1 MRGADQDRPAGRR
14 TAAVVGLGDVAVIH
28 LEAIEAIDGIDLVAV
43 CDTDPAALARGVEEY
58 GVPGFADVATM
69 LAEVRPDVVHVCTPH
84 DQHVPVVLACL
95 AAGVNVLT
103 EKPLANTVAQ
113 AEEIVAAAAAAPEV
127 RIGVCFQNRYNTT
140 AQAMR
145 AVLDSGELGR
155 VLGATATVMWTR
167 IPEYY
172 RVKPWRGTWDRAGGG
187 LLINQ
192 AIHTVDLVQWLLG
205 EVVAVSGNAA
215 TRVYGDVIEV
225 EDSAEIVLNHA
236 DGARSVFF
244 GTLGNVVNHPVTI
257 DISAERGSLSLR
269 GNLTIT
275 REDGSVEVVE
285 EREAPSGGRTY
296 WGVSHEILIQDF
308 YDRLEDAEPYWIS
321 PAEALKSLRIVTDVY
336 AQSPALR

>member
-1 MRGADQDRPAGRR
+1 MSVAADQDRATGRR

-28 LEAIEAIDGIDLVAV
+28 VEAIEAIEGIELVAV
-43 CDTDPAALARGVEEY
+43 CDTDPAALARGSKEY
-58 GVPGFADVATM
+58 GVPGYADVAAM

-84 DQHVPVVLACL
+84 DQHVPVVLECL

-113 AEEIVAAAAAAPEV
+113 AQRIVAAAEAAPDV

-140 AQAMR
+140 SQAMR
-145 AVLDSGELGR
+145 QVLDSGELGK

-205 EVVAVSGNAA
+205 DVVTVSGHAA
-215 TRVYGDVIEV
+215 TRVYGDIIEV
-225 EDSAEIVLNHA
+225 EDSAEFVMNHA

-257 DISAERGSLSLR
+257 DISCERGSLALR
-269 GNLTIT
+269 GDLTIT
-275 REDGSVEVVE
+275 RADGSVEVVT

-296 WGVSHEILIQDF
+296 WGVSHEILIGDF
-308 YDRLEDAEPYWIS
+308 YDRLEDVESFWIS
-321 PAEALKSLRIVTDVY
+321 PAEALKPLRIVTEVY
-336 AQSPALR
+336 AQSAR